1 MRRLAFLVVLAA
13 LAGCGSEAAPEPPP
27 EPRPHAAQSLP
38 PVQPAPATA
47 IPREPAALAADLTTT
62 AAQLDA
68 AIERWDLAEPPPR
81 DVALLAHREQRI
93 VRLLTDRPRLYRE
106 VHARTAAPLSH
117 ELRDNVLARRE
128 LGLITNVRRG
138 PPPRIRVGPA
148 APAAELRRHYAAA
161 QRRFGVRPALLAAIN
176 HVESAF
182 GRLRNRS
189 ISGARGPMQF
199 MPATWD
205 AYGMG
210 GDINDPRDSI
220 MGAANYLHANGA
232 PGDEARAL
240 FHYNPSSDYVSA
252 VTRVARQ
259 IRRDWR
265 RFGAYYAWQVYVGNR
280 RLTQP
285 PAG

>member
-1 MRRLAFLVVLAA
+1 M
-13 LAGCGSEAAPEPPP
+13 
-27 EPRPHAAQSLP
+27 
-38 PVQPAPATA
+38 
-47 IPREPAALAADLTTT
+47 
-62 AAQLDA
+62 
-68 AIERWDLAEPPPR
+68 
-81 DVALLAHREQRI
+81 
-93 VRLLTDRPRLYRE
+93 
-106 VHARTAAPLSH
+106 
-117 ELRDNVLARRE
+117 LARRE
-128 LGLITNVRRG
+128 LGLITSVRRG

-148 APAAELRRHYAAA
+148 APAADLRRHYAAA

-199 MPATWD
+199 MPATWA

-210 GDINDPRDSI
+210 GDINDPRDAI

-232 PGDEARAL
+232 PGDQARAL
-240 FHYNPSSDYVSA
+240 FRYNPSSDYVSA

-265 RFGAYYAWQVYVGNR
+265 RFAAYYAWQVYVGNR
-280 RLTQP
+280 RMTQL

>member
-1 MRRLAFLVVLAA
+1 MLCA
-13 LAGCGSEAAPEPPP
+13 LAGCGGDAEPPP
-27 EPRPHAAQSLP
+27 AAREPDPSPPAARAPLP
-38 PVQPAPATA
+38 AAA
-47 IPREPAALAADLTTT
+47 IPRAPDALAADLATT
-62 AAQLDA
+62 AAELDA
-68 AIERWDLAEPPPR
+68 AIDGWDLALPAPR
-81 DVALLAHREQRI
+81 DVALLADREQRI

-106 VHARTAAPLSH
+106 VHARTAAPLAH

-128 LGLITNVRRG
+128 LGLITSVRRG

-199 MPATWD
+199 MPATWA

-210 GDINDPRDSI
+210 GDINDPRDAI

-240 FHYNPSSDYVSA
+240 FRYNPSSDYVSA

-259 IRRDWR
+259 IRRDPR
-265 RFGAYYAWQVYVGNR
+265 RFAAYYAWQVYVGNR